1 MNLRA
6 FLGGVAAVTPD
17 MPIAEALRL
26 YDDRMLGEPRTVT
39 LSAVAAAEVVALL
52 RDGKLIQ
59 AVKEYR
65 YATDVDLAT
74 AKDAVYA
81 IRDRLDAEGAR

>member
-26 YDDRMLGEPRTVT
+26 YDDRMFGEPLTVT
-39 LSAVAAAEVVALL
+39 ISPTVEANVVALL
-52 RDGKLIQ
+52 RDSKLIQ
-59 AVKEYR
+59 AIREYR
-65 YATDVDLAT
+65 QATGVDLRT